1 MSDDL
6 MRGEEY
12 PPPPPPPPAPPP
24 LPPPPVYVKPAKNP
38 AAATLLSLFPGLG
51 QIYNGQPA
59 KALVFFLA
67 WVGSIAGAHDQPMP
81 FALMVPFIYLY
92 NMIDAWRSATAINQR
107 AIGGA
112 PLPEDTGIESPAWG
126 GTLVALG
133 LLLLARNLGWLDF
146 NALAR
151 YWPVLLIVVGAALLR
166 GSLQRRSNGGHA
178 GV

>member
-1 MSDDL
+1 MSDESI
-6 MRGEEY
+6 RGDEAY
-12 PPPPPPPPAPPP
+12 APPPPPPLPPAPP
-24 LPPPPVYVKPAKNP
+24 VWVKPVKSP

-59 KALVFFLA
+59 KALVFFLG
-67 WVGSIAGAHDQPMP
+67 WVGAIAGAHDQPMP
-81 FALMVPFIYLY
+81 FALMIPFVYFY
-92 NMIDAWRSATAINQR
+92 NLVDAWRSATAINQR
-107 AIGGA
+107 AAGGL
-112 PLPEDTGIESPAWG
+112 PTPEDAGVESPAWG

-151 YWPVLLIVVGAALLR
+151 YWPVLLIVIGAGLLR

-178 GV
+178 GF